1 MTFNNIEILIPT
13 YKEAENLPNTIY
25 LLKKNGFSNITILD
39 ANSKDGTEEIAKKN
53 NCKILVDEKI
63 RMGFGHSLING
74 INQLDSE
81 YFCIFD
87 ADGSFDPNSIE
98 KMYDMLK
105 FNNLDFVFG
114 SRYLDNNKSDDDT
127 LVTSFGNFF
136 FTRLINILFEFR
148 TSDALFLFLFGKS
161 SSLKKL
167 NLKEKNFKICTEI
180 LIKANLNFKCK
191 EIFSKEFKRIHGESK
206 VNRVIDGFKILVN
219 IIEMFIKQKK
229 I

>member
-1 MTFNNIEILIPT
+1 MLVPT
-13 YKEAENLPNTIY
+13 YKEAENLPNTIH

-87 ADGSFDPNSIE
+87 ADGSFDPTSIE
-98 KMYDMLK
+98 KMYNMLK

-114 SRYLDNNKSDDDT
+114 SRYKNNNKSDDDI
-127 LVTSFGNFF
+127 LVTAVGNYF
-136 FTRLINILFEFR
+136 FTKLVNLLFKFKI
-148 TSDALFLFLFGKS
+148 SDALFLFLFGKS
-161 SSLKKL
+161 SSLQKL
-167 NLKEKNFKICTEI
+167 NLKEQDFRICTEI
-180 LIKANLNFKCK
+180 LIKANLKFSCD
-191 EIFSKEFKRIHGESK
+191 EIFSKEFKRIYGKSK
-206 VNRVIDGFKILVN
+206 VNHFKDGFNILVN
-219 IIEMFIKQKK
+219 IIELFINKK
-229 I
+229 KYE